1 MIKLNP
7 QTRKKLAR
15 FQKIKLGYFSFITL
29 SLIIA
34 FLSVA
39 ELFVNSRALI
49 VHYEDTWY
57 FPTYADFILGLNLGL
72 ITPTKLTIDHSNNIF
87 SRTTATIGY

>member
-39 ELFVNSRALI
+39 E
-49 VHYEDTWY
+49 
-57 FPTYADFILGLNLGL
+57 
-72 ITPTKLTIDHSNNIF
+72 
-87 SRTTATIGY
+87 